1 MILSLEIAILAAADA
16 RPRVATRKKRPRT
29 PRVVV
34 ELRDGRD
41 RDLLEGSVATA
52 VVVSPDLVSVVMAQI
67 SLQPV
72 LGPVYRELLSAG
84 GIEIA
89 LRPATHY
96 ARVDEPIL
104 HADVISLGQQEFE
117 TVLGVR
123 LVRDSGA
130 EVILSPDVGQRWT
143 FGEEDRVI
151 VLSQQI
157 YR

>member
-1 MILSLEIAILAAADA
+1 
-16 RPRVATRKKRPRT
+16 
-29 PRVVV
+29 
-34 ELRDGRD
+34 
-41 RDLLEGSVATA
+41 VATA

-67 SLQPV
+67 SLQPD

-89 LRPATHY
+89 MRPATRY
-96 ARVDEPIL
+96 ARIDEPIL

-123 LVRDSGA
+123 LVGDDGA
-130 EVILSPDVGQRWT
+130 EVILSPDVGRRWT
-143 FGEEDRVI
+143 FGEHDRVI